1 VTLAETTMNVFRRF
15 PYVTVMSFCGLI
27 GLTLGI
33 LAGGSPK
40 EIMGSTLAGGIIFG
54 GLFSIFIDDSTY

>member
-1 VTLAETTMNVFRRF
+1 VTHVETAMNVFRRV
-15 PYVTVMSFCGLI
+15 PYVTVMSLCGLV

-40 EIMGSTLAGGIIFG
+40 EIMGSTLAGGVIFG
-54 GLFSIFIDDSTY
+54 GIFSIFIDESTY

>member
-1 VTLAETTMNVFRRF
+1 
-15 PYVTVMSFCGLI
+15 MSLCGLV